1 MKDIN
6 VDTIFEVFNQG
17 DEIIYRNAGLE
28 HVMDEDVILLNT
40 AIRGIEN
47 YWKLDEIFSNKQGER
62 YEDIRMQVK
71 VKYFNKMYGYLKKVG
86 MRKLEPFFDTVGDL
100 GYGTVE
106 NSLKEYLDHFIEVE
120 EYEKC
125 VIIHKLLNVVRKLY
139 YPEMELV

>member
-62 YEDIRMQVK
+62 YEDIRLQVK
-71 VKYFNKMYGYLKKVG
+71 IKYFNKMYGYLQKVG

-106 NSLKEYLDHFIEVE
+106 NSLNEYLEHFIEIE

-125 VIIHKLLNVVRKLY
+125 VIVHKLLNVVRKLY

>member
-6 VDTIFEVFNQG
+6 VDIIFEVFNQG

-40 AIRGIEN
+40 AVRGIEN

-71 VKYFNKMYGYLKKVG
+71 IKYFNKMYGYLKKVG

-106 NSLKEYLDHFIEVE
+106 NYL
-120 EYEKC
+120 
-125 VIIHKLLNVVRKLY
+125 N
-139 YPEMELV
+139 